1 MEQPT
6 QADIAKLAEV
16 HRTTVSLALKGDP
29 RIPEATRARIQK
41 IADKLG
47 YQPDPMLSALIARRV
62 HRQEKPFQG
71 VLAWLVNN
79 EGRWDW
85 RRIFHEYHEGA
96 VSRAKRYG
104 YNIEVFD
111 LQTPG
116 MTSARMGSILT
127 ARSIRGV
134 LVVPQPRVDVDL
146 TAFPWGKFS
155 AVAFGY
161 SLKKPQLHTVGSSQF
176 QGVKLAMRKL
186 AEMGFRRVG
195 FVFSIENSERVNH
208 HYLGA
213 YLAEE
218 WLRAGGIP
226 MPPLEMAD
234 NFKTWHRRHR
244 PEVVIASSGSGL
256 IQRIRAAGL
265 RIPEDIG
272 VACPFSPS
280 RSDPYSGVYENSVRV
295 GEVAVDMVVS
305 MIHRGER
312 GVPEIPQRTLIE
324 GVWVPGKTLPAAP
337 TRGGAGSATRR

>member
-6 QADIAKLAEV
+6 QADIAKLAKV
-16 HRTTVSLALKGDP
+16 HRTTVSLALKNDP
-29 RIPEATRARIQK
+29 RLPEPTRARILK

-47 YQPDPMLSALIARRV
+47 YTPDPMLSALIARRV

-71 VLAWLVNN
+71 VLAWLANN

-96 VSRAKRYG
+96 TSRAKRYG
-104 YNIEVFD
+104 YNIEIFD

-116 MTSARMGSILT
+116 MTLARMGAILA
-127 ARSIRGV
+127 ARNIRGV
-134 LVVPQPRVDVDL
+134 LVVPQPRPDVDL
-146 TAFPWGKFS
+146 TAFPWEKFS

-176 QGVKLAMRKL
+176 QGLKLAMRKL
-186 AEMGFRRVG
+186 TGLGFRRIG
-195 FVFSIENSERVNH
+195 FVFTPAHSEAINH

-218 WLRAGGIP
+218 WMRAGAVRIP
-226 MPPLEMAD
+226 PFDATGD
-234 NFKTWHRRHR
+234 FRAWYRRHR
-244 PEVVIASSGSGL
+244 PEVVIASSGGRFL
-256 IQRIRAAGL
+256 ERIREAGL
-265 RIPEDIG
+265 RVPEDIG
-272 VACPFSPS
+272 MVCPFFPS
-280 RSDPYSGVYENSVRV
+280 RSDSWSGVYENSVRV
-295 GEVAVDMVVS
+295 GEVAVDAVVS

-324 GVWVPGKTLPAAP
+324 GVWVPGKTLPAAA
-337 TRGGAGSATRR
+337 RDGGK